1 MNEQPL
7 EHLQV
12 APRPHATADIG
23 RCLWAL
29 EETRRRTKEA
39 VRGIG
44 PPVLDWQP
52 FSGGNSIGTLL
63 YHIAA
68 IELDWLYADVLE
80 GHVPW
85 PPELA
90 ALFTTDVRDENGQ
103 LSAVRGV
110 SVADHLQ
117 RLDSVRRHLVTTLQ
131 PMRLPDF
138 RRTRRLPT
146 YAVTPEW
153 VVHHLMQHEAEHRGQ
168 ITLLRGWAEQMHG
181 AP

>member
-1 MNEQPL
+1 MTEQTL

-12 APRPHATADIG
+12 APWPQATADLG

-39 VRGIG
+39 LRGIS
-44 PPVLDWQP
+44 PAVLDWQP
-52 FSGGNSIGTLL
+52 FPGANSIGTLL

-80 GHVPW
+80 GLVPW

-90 ALFTTDVRDENGQ
+90 ALFTTDVRDEHGQ

-110 SVADHLQ
+110 GLADHLQ
-117 RLDSVRRHLVTTLQ
+117 RLDSVRRHLVATVQ
-131 PMRLPDF
+131 PMRRREY
-138 RRTRRLPT
+138 RRTRNLPT

-168 ITLLRGWAEQMHG
+168 IELLRGWAEQVQG